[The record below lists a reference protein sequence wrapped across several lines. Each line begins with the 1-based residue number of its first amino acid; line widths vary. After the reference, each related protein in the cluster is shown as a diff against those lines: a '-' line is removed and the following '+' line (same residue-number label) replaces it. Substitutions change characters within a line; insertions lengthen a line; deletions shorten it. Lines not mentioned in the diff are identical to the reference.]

1 MSSNI
6 QVQRICQH
14 CGNEFTARTTTT
26 LYCSHR
32 CNSAAYKA
40 KIRTGKVEVSNKET
54 QRIKSQPIEELKAKE
69 FLTVTQVSKLIGC
82 SRQNVY
88 KLINSG
94 KLRATNILEKKTIVK
109 RSDLDKLFKEPTSK
123 PKPEGIPEMQI
134 QELNEW
140 KQAGAFNISDC
151 YTLTEVQSKYG
162 ISETA
167 VQNLIKRNSIP
178 KIKKGWFAFVPKTV
192 IDKLLS

>member
-6 QVQRICQH
+6 KVQRICQH
-14 CGNEFTARTTTT
+14 CGNDFTARTTTT

-40 KIRTGKVEVSNKET
+40 KIRTGKVELSNKET
-54 QRIKSQPIEELKAKE
+54 QRIKTQPIEELKAKE

-109 RSDLDKLFKEPTSK
+109 RSDLDKLFEQPRKVTPQPENTPEP
-123 PKPEGIPEMQI
+123 MQ
-134 QELNEW
+134 
-140 KQAGAFNISDC
+140 FNISEC
-151 YTLTEVQSKYG
+151 YTLTEVQEKYG

-167 VQNLIKRNSIP
+167 VQNLIKRENIP
-178 KIKKGWFAFVPKTV
+178 KIKKGWFAYVPKTE

>member
-6 QVQRICQH
+6 KVQRICQH

-40 KIRTGKVEVSNKET
+40 KIRTVKVEVSNKET

-69 FLTVTQVSKLIGC
+69 FLTVRDIATLLNC
-82 SRQNVY
+82 SVRSVY
-88 KLINSG
+88 YYIESG
-94 KLRATNILEKKTIVK
+94 TIRATNLGQRITRVK
-109 RSDLDKLFKEPTSK
+109 RSELDKLFEQPRTVAPQPISK
-123 PKPEGIPEMQI
+123 PEQ
-134 QELNEW
+134 
-140 KQAGAFNISDC
+140 KQFDIADC
-151 YTLTEVQSKYG
+151 YTLTEVQNIYG

-167 VQNLIKRNSIP
+167 VQNLINKNNIP
-178 KIKKGWFAFVPKTV
+178 KIKKGWFAYVPKTV

>member
-6 QVQRICQH
+6 KVQRICQH

-40 KIRTGKVEVSNKET
+40 KIRTERVEVSNKET
-54 QRIKSQPIEELKAKE
+54 QRIKTQPIDELKAKE
-69 FLTVTQVSKLIGC
+69 FLTVRDIATLLNC
-82 SRQNVY
+82 SVRSVY
-88 KLINSG
+88 YYIDSG
-94 KLRATNILEKKTIVK
+94 TIRATNLGQRITRVK
-109 RSDLDKLFKEPTSK
+109 RSELDKLFEQPRTVI
-123 PKPEGIPEMQI
+123 PQPESTFKHMP
-134 QELNEW
+134 
-140 KQAGAFNISDC
+140 FDISEC

-178 KIKKGWFAFVPKTV
+178 KIKKGWFAYVQKTV

>member
-6 QVQRICQH
+6 KVQRICQH

-26 LYCSHR
+26 LYCSKQ

-69 FLTVTQVSKLIGC
+69 FLTVRDIATLLNC
-82 SRQNVY
+82 SVRSVY
-88 KLINSG
+88 YYIESG
-94 KLRATNILEKKTIVK
+94 TIRATNLGQRITRVK
-109 RSDLDKLFKEPTSK
+109 RSELDKLFEQTRTVAPQ
-123 PKPEGIPEMQI
+123 PESQPEQMQ
-134 QELNEW
+134 
-140 KQAGAFNISDC
+140 FDISEC
-151 YTLTEVQSKYG
+151 YTLTEVQSKYS

-167 VQNLIKRNSIP
+167 LHNLIKRKSIP
-178 KIKKGWFAFVPKTV
+178 KIKKGWFAYVPKTL

>member
-6 QVQRICQH
+6 QVQRICKH
-14 CGNEFTARTTTT
+14 CGNDFTARTTTT
-26 LYCSHR
+26 LYCSHS

-40 KIRTGKVEVSNKET
+40 KIRSGKVEVSNKET
-54 QRIKSQPIEELKAKE
+54 QRIKTQPIEELKAKE
-69 FLTVTQVSKLIGC
+69 FLTVRDIASLLNC
-82 SRQNVY
+82 SVRSVY
-88 KLINSG
+88 YYIESG
-94 KLRATNILEKKTIVK
+94 TIRATNLGQRITRVK
-109 RSDLDKLFKEPTSK
+109 RSELDKLFEQPRTVA
-123 PKPEGIPEMQI
+123 PQPESQPEQ
-134 QELNEW
+134 
-140 KQAGAFNISDC
+140 KQFDISDC

-178 KIKKGWFAFVPKTV
+178 KIKKGLFAYVPKKI